1 MYALIG
7 GSGFE
12 GNDVIR
18 VTEEV
23 EMTTPYGAPSA
34 PIVFGTLGGV
44 EIAFLRRHGVR
55 HEYAPHRVPYRAN
68 LWALSKLKLSG
79 VIAVG
84 TVGGIAP
91 ALGLGAL
98 AVPDQLI
105 DYTWGR
111 EVTYFDSPETGVRHV
126 DMTWPFDR
134 SLSRRLVMAAGRL
147 GVAVE
152 EKGVYAATQGP
163 RLETAAEVERMRRD
177 GADMIGMT
185 LYPECALARELGLSY
200 AGLCVSVNHAA
211 GMGESA
217 ESIDF
222 EGLKDTV
229 AKAVLRAVD
238 VVTEVVRD

>member
-1 MYALIG
+1 M
-7 GSGFE
+7 
-12 GNDVIR
+12 
-18 VTEEV
+18 
-23 EMTTPYGAPSA
+23 
-34 PIVFGTLGGV
+34 
-44 EIAFLRRHGVR
+44 
-55 HEYAPHRVPYRAN
+55 PYRAN

-91 ALGLGAL
+91 ALGPGAL

-222 EGLKDTV
+222 EGLKDAV

>member
-68 LWALSKLKLSG
+68 LWALSKLKVSG

-91 ALGLGAL
+91 ALGPGAL

-134 SLSRRLVMAAGRL
+134 SLSRRLIMAAGRL
-147 GVAVE
+147 GIPVE
-152 EKGVYAATQGP
+152 ERGVYAATQGP

-185 LYPECALARELGLSY
+185 LYPECALARELDLSY

-222 EGLKDTV
+222 EGLKDAV

>member
-23 EMTTPYGAPSA
+23 TMTTPYGAPSA

-44 EIAFLRRHGVR
+44 EIAFLRRHGVH
-55 HEYAPHRVPYRAN
+55 HEFAPHRVPYRAN

-91 ALGLGAL
+91 ALGPGAL

-105 DYTWGR
+105 DYTWVR
-111 EVTYFDSPETGVRHV
+111 PKRASVTST
-126 DMTWPFDR
+126 
-134 SLSRRLVMAAGRL
+134 
-147 GVAVE
+147 
-152 EKGVYAATQGP
+152 
-163 RLETAAEVERMRRD
+163 
-177 GADMIGMT
+177 
-185 LYPECALARELGLSY
+185 
-200 AGLCVSVNHAA
+200 
-211 GMGESA
+211 
-217 ESIDF
+217 
-222 EGLKDTV
+222 
-229 AKAVLRAVD
+229 
-238 VVTEVVRD
+238 